1 MYRLLIA
8 DDEALEREGL
18 EWMIARMMPGVFEI
32 IHAEN
37 GRVAI
42 QRIEQYRPDI
52 VLMDIQMPGINGLEA
67 LKQIRANHPT
77 MKIVIVTAYDYFS
90 YAREALL
97 LGAKEYILKPAKR
110 DHMIAFLQKLVEEL
124 EAEKHKRESELRMTE
139 KLLQVMPIV
148 ENELAL
154 MLMLDRSKHTRIAE
168 LTALLNIDLISA
180 WVIVIAWNE
189 EEQSGLNKVALDKWM
204 HSVTSFI
211 KSRASCII
219 SPMINQHCAIFML
232 EDEVGMPI
240 VHKLGEIM
248 DKQFGDGM
256 VMGIGTLQSGV
267 DGIRQSYREAYTCC
281 SQVDYHANTRLRRY
295 IDLYPDTIA
304 IDSFAA
310 NQDEV
315 TFLIGSIKQDR
326 EQQTLSV
333 IDRVRQWIAE
343 HYQEDLF
350 MESVAELVH
359 LSPYYFSKMFK
370 QHVGV
375 TFIDYLTEIR
385 IQKAKEWID
394 EGLLSLKEICYEV
407 GYRDPNYFSRV
418 FKKVVGITPTEYK
431 QSKAL

>member
-154 MLMLDRSKHTRIAE
+154 MLMLDRSKHIRIAE
-168 LTALLNIDLISA
+168 LTSFLNIDLISG

-189 EEQSGLNKVALDKWM
+189 EEQSGLSKATLDKGM
-204 HSVTSFI
+204 HSVMSFI
-211 KSRASCII
+211 KSRANCII

-232 EDEVGMPI
+232 EDEVRMPV
-240 VHKLGEIM
+240 VHKLGELI

-267 DGIRQSYREAYTCC
+267 DGLRNSYREAYTCC
-281 SQVDYHANTRLRRY
+281 SQVDYHTNFTE
-295 IDLYPDTIA
+295 
-304 IDSFAA
+304 
-310 NQDEV
+310 NQDEIS
-315 TFLIGSIKQDR
+315 FLVGTMKYAR

-333 IDRVRQWIAE
+333 IDRVRQWISE
-343 HYQEDLF
+343 HYHEDLF
-350 MESVAELVH
+350 MESVAEQVH

-394 EGLLSLKEICYEV
+394 EGMLSLKEICYEV

-431 QSKAL
+431 QSKVL